1 MKKLIYKLF
10 SFILMFTLLFSTVN
24 ATIEN
29 TQTYIE
35 ISDTEDFLN
44 IIDTRD
50 WNEETEFVIT
60 DLEPG
65 VKYHLRVKSKNGDGV
80 ETKNDEKYD
89 ATTIMATIKSDSLV
103 NERYADV
110 GDSVTLIFKVDENLI
125 SDDLKVKIA
134 GIEVAKERIEKIE
147 DNKYKAKIKLSEEYE
162 VYNGK
167 IPFVISF
174 NFKYNDEE
182 YEEYKVIETTDN
194 SFVFFY
200 DENSSSNISSIDEA
214 KNLLE
219 LIKELK
225 EIIDKIL
232 VDELVESIID
242 SVIALNDLTISDIIE
257 VIEIIGE
264 FINEEI
270 ISEEKGH
277 KLIEKLLE
285 KAIELAKDN
294 EDLEDIKEVID
305 NSTLPEDVKNRLKE
319 EIFDRESL
327 NNVVI
332 DDTQA
337 PPVIILDS
345 LTSGREYRIVITDK
359 ETNGVIRT
367 INTLGGVSKEVPEF
381 VEGRTYII
389 KIDIVKI
396 ENEEIIAS
404 RIFEITIKDLTP
416 PDITGIYI
424 LNSQLTVLAKDNV
437 DLHNKAYAF
446 RIIQEGENVEEIES
460 SIKDNDYN
468 SRIYTLSGDGM
479 TTINYQNEN
488 NTEIRPVKKVIVIV
502 RDEAG
507 NISLITVDVTKAN
520 ENLYGEI
527 PQNIKDQINRNNNP
541 PKPDKE
547 SKDRDKNPVDT
558 ITVNKELEGELKE
571 AIEGTLKNDNLTVS
585 VKNTEPNSQRGE
597 ISINVK
603 KDIKELNALVEQ
615 QLGSGGSG
623 LHYRINVI
631 EKETNRLVY
640 TKLLSSAENIVI
652 PDLQDSTLYLIQIF
666 IVKDGQELAFRTI
679 EKMTYD
685 RTPPT
690 IEQVLVKGSTLE
702 VLAYDNFK
710 LHDKAY
716 QYLVDN
722 VIRLAKNEKM
732 EVFLVAA
739 DESLPS
745 LDWSS
750 ELWTE
755 ENKLRKLDTD
765 AKVRVIVRDASNN
778 YSVADVV
785 VKDGTTYNTINS
797 DNPMAI
803 QKDEQIPVDKLI
815 EKIIDEYNAKNP
827 EEQIK
832 YTGNPKDYDVTTND
846 PNIAAI
852 EGNRFITK
860 QSGLVTITIT
870 DKVNDKSYSYSI
882 LVTKYTMFDRR
893 IIVQA
898 KSQTELLKAFEKPLY
913 KEFLGRTV
921 AFYLENKNL
930 GKLDES
936 IFVAGEDEGIVTLIA
951 TDGQRQMPLYIVIAK
966 DNYPQSDVELII
978 SNIAY
983 VLKIGDKINIKDV
996 SIFYDKEINKTKTE
1010 YLVTE
1015 LDGET
1020 LKLNKTNIEAVNEGK
1035 GTINVIDLANN
1046 RIEIIE
1052 LIVIDFVEAIFKN
1065 NANHWAKEE
1074 YDYLA
1079 AKGILTEKY
1088 EEIDLNKYVTI
1099 KDFLEMLSRTKAY
1112 CRNNPATGR
1121 VVMPF
1126 EMEKDETY
1134 YYVMDA
1140 LINMNI
1146 FEIEAILGDEFRLE
1160 DDITREEV
1168 AAILALT
1175 LKFEATDN
1183 VPFTDIE
1190 EANFKAQIIATFDAN
1205 LMIGIGNK
1213 QFAKDSKL
1221 SYGELI
1227 KLAYNLSKY
1236 KDEVLNK

>member
-225 EIIDKIL
+225 EIIL

-332 DDTQA
+332 DDTQT

-367 INTLGGVSKEVPEF
+367 INTLGGVSIEVPEF

-404 RIFEITIKDLTP
+404 RIFEVTIKDLTP
-416 PDITGIYI
+416 PEITGIYI
-424 LNSQLTVLAKDNV
+424 LNNQLTVLAEDNV
-437 DLHNKAYAF
+437 KLHDAAYAF
-446 RIIQEGENVEEIES
+446 RIIQDGEDVEEIES
-460 SIKDNDYN
+460 SIIDHDYN
-468 SRIYTLSGDGM
+468 SRIYILGNEGT

-488 NTEIRPVKKVIVIV
+488 NTEIKPVKKVIVIV
-502 RDEAG
+502 RDNTG
-507 NISLITVDVTKAN
+507 NINYKTVEVKRAN
-520 ENLYGEI
+520 DNLFGDI
-527 PQNIKDQINRNNNP
+527 PQDKKEQINCNNNP
-541 PKPDKE
+541 PKEVKE
-547 SKDRDKNPVDT
+547 SKDRDKDLT
-558 ITVNKELEGELKE
+558 DKIIVNKELEGELKD

-631 EKETNRLVY
+631 EKDTNRLVY
-640 TKLLSSAENIVI
+640 TKLVSSAENIII
-652 PDLQDSTLYLIQIF
+652 PDLQDSTLYLIQIYV
-666 IVKDGQELAFRTI
+666 VKDGEELAFRTI

-690 IEQVLVKGSTLE
+690 IEQVLVKGSTIE
-702 VLAYDNFK
+702 VLAYDNYK

-722 VIRLAKNEKM
+722 VIRLSNNEKM
-732 EVFLVAA
+732 DIFLVA
-739 DESLPS
+739 DNDVMQN
-745 LDWSS
+745 LDWGSS
-750 ELWTE
+750 MWTE
-755 ENKLRKLDTD
+755 KSRLTKLDAG
-765 AKVRVIVRDASNN
+765 AKVRVVVRDASNN
-778 YSVADVV
+778 FAVADVV
-785 VKDGTTYNTINS
+785 VKDGTTYNAINS
-797 DNPMAI
+797 DNPMSI
-803 QKDEQIPVDKLI
+803 EKDEQIPVDELI
-815 EKIIDEYNAKNP
+815 EKVINEYNARNP
-827 EEQIK
+827 KEQIK
-832 YTGNPKDYDVTTND
+832 YTKNPKDYDVTTSD
-846 PNIAAI
+846 PSIAAI
-852 EGNRFITK
+852 EGNRLITK

-870 DKVNDKSYSYSI
+870 DKINNKTYSYNM

-898 KSQTELLKAFEKPLY
+898 KSQTELLKAFEKQLY
-913 KEFLGRTV
+913 KEFLGRTIT
-921 AFYLENKNL
+921 FYMENKKL
-930 GKLDES
+930 GKLDDS
-936 IFVAGEDEGIVTLIA
+936 VFIAGEDEGIVTIIA
-951 TDGQRQMPLYIVIAK
+951 TDGQVQLPLYIVIAK
-966 DNYPQSDVELII
+966 NKYPESDVELII

-983 VLKIGDKINIKDV
+983 VLKIGDKINVKDV
-996 SIFYDKEINKTKTE
+996 SIFYDNEINKTSTE
-1010 YLVTE
+1010 YLITE

-1020 LKLNKTNIEAVNEGK
+1020 LKLNKNTIEAIKAGK

-1046 RIEIIE
+1046 RIEIVD
-1052 LIVIDFVEAIFKN
+1052 LIVIDFIESEFKN
-1065 NANHWAKEE
+1065 NENHWAKEE

-1088 EEIDLNKYVTI
+1088 EDIDLNRNVTI

-1121 VVMPF
+1121 VIMPF

-1146 FEIEAILGDEFRLE
+1146 FEIEAILGDKFRLE

-1175 LKFEATDN
+1175 LKFEASTER
-1183 VPFTDIE
+1183 PFTDIE
-1190 EANFKAQIIATFDAN
+1190 DANFKTQIIATFDAN

-1213 QFAKDSKL
+1213 QFAKDNKL

-1227 KLAYNLSKY
+1227 KLAYNLNKY